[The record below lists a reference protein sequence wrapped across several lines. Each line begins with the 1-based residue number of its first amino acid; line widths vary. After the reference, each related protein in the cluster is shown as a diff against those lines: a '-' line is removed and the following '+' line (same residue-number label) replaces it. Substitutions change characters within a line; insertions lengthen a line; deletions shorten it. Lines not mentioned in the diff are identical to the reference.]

1 MDVGCARNSQG
12 ALQASYSLSFL
23 ELETQSGPTL
33 IQNEMEANFTSPR
46 EKGMSPGSDVHGTW
60 K

>member
-46 EKGMSPGSDVHGTW
+46 EKGMSEPRV
-60 K
+60 